1 MFAQTIWRTIFL
13 NSPHPVAFS
22 WNITWT
28 FPCFSCL
35 TTKRFFHLH
44 CLDLFAR
51 ILKWTFP
58 HLKWLAA
65 FVSRLRA
72 QDQKGTCIKKPLG
85 VVKPSRNSW
94 GEPPNKLSWKPRG
107 QHDQVVI
114 ALVVAAVAAILVLVL
129 SLAAV
134 IVIPFPSR

>member
-1 MFAQTIWRTIFL
+1 MDI
-13 NSPHPVAFS
+13 SPFEVVGSFCVEIEGAGS
-22 WNITWT
+22 
-28 FPCFSCL
+28 
-35 TTKRFFHLH
+35 KRDLH
-44 CLDLFAR
+44 
-51 ILKWTFP
+51 
-58 HLKWLAA
+58 
-65 FVSRLRA
+65 
-72 QDQKGTCIKKPLG
+72 QKVKVDYRKTYSHQKPLG